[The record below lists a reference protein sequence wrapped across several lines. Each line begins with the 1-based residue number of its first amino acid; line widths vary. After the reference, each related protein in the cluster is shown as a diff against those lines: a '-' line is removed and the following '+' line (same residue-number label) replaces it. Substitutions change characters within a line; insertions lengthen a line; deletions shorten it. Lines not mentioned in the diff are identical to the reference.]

1 MPDSQKISEKQSEY
15 MKLIAEIMDIRK
27 RGEKPVA
34 YIRTYGC
41 QQNVADSEKIKGM
54 LEQSGFEFADEPDNA
69 DFILFNTC
77 AVREHA
83 EDRVFGN
90 VGALKNLKRKHPQ
103 ILIALCGC
111 MMEQEHVA
119 NKIYKS
125 FPFVG
130 LVFGTH
136 SLHHFPELMYNAL
149 LDGKRVFERGNDD
162 NQLYEGFPVKRDGTF
177 KGWLPIMYGCNN
189 FCTYCVV
196 PYVRGRE
203 RSREKN
209 IIVSEAKNMI
219 ESGYK
224 DITLLGQNVN
234 SYGKTLENPVTFAQ
248 LLTMLE
254 EVEGLKRIRFMTS
267 HPKDLSDELIE
278 VMAKSKKICHHLHL
292 PLQSGSSRVLKEM
305 NRRYDKEKYLNLV
318 EKIRTAIPDISLTT
332 DIIVGF
338 PGETEEDFQETLDV
352 VKKAGYDTAFTFIY
366 SKRTGTP
373 AAAKEDQVPA
383 DVTKDRFNRLLALVQ
398 EQGRIRSSRFAG
410 TVQEVLVEEES
421 KEKGI
426 FTGRTQYNLLVHFPA
441 DESLLGTYVNVKLEE
456 CKGFYYLGSLAD

>member
-15 MKLIAEIMDIRK
+15 MNLIAEIMDIRK

-136 SLHHFPELMYNAL
+136 SLHHFPELM
-149 LDGKRVFERGNDD
+149 
-162 NQLYEGFPVKRDGTF
+162 T
-177 KGWLPIMYGCNN
+177 
-189 FCTYCVV
+189 
-196 PYVRGRE
+196 
-203 RSREKN
+203 
-209 IIVSEAKNMI
+209 AK
-219 ESGYK
+219 EC
-224 DITLLGQNVN
+224 
-234 SYGKTLENPVTFAQ
+234 
-248 LLTMLE
+248 
-254 EVEGLKRIRFMTS
+254 LK
-267 HPKDLSDELIE
+267 E
-278 VMAKSKKICHHLHL
+278 VMTITGFMRDFLLSVTVL
-292 PLQSGSSRVLKEM
+292 SRVGYRLCT
-305 NRRYDKEKYLNLV
+305 V
-318 EKIRTAIPDISLTT
+318 ATT
-332 DIIVGF
+332 SVHI
-338 PGETEEDFQETLDV
+338 
-352 VKKAGYDTAFTFIY
+352 
-366 SKRTGTP
+366 
-373 AAAKEDQVPA
+373 
-383 DVTKDRFNRLLALVQ
+383 ALC
-398 EQGRIRSSRFAG
+398 
-410 TVQEVLVEEES
+410 LM
-421 KEKGI
+421 
-426 FTGRTQYNLLVHFPA
+426 
-441 DESLLGTYVNVKLEE
+441 
-456 CKGFYYLGSLAD
+456 